1 MKRVCFAIVIQTLSF
16 LAEWIHREF
25 EIWITHIGAYFCQLY
40 KFITFAAF
48 IKYLLLTLKTVYSMQ
63 LYNTLSA
70 EERAALIDDA
80 GKQRLTLSF
89 YAYAQIENPTQ
100 FRNDL
105 FLAWNPLE
113 VLGRIYVAH
122 EGINAQLSLPA
133 DNFYEFKETIEKYDF
148 MKGIR
153 LNIAVEH
160 DDYSFLKL
168 TIKVRDKI
176 VADGLN
182 DATFDVTNI
191 GVHLKA
197 REFNELLEDPNT
209 VVVDMRNHY
218 ESEIGYFNKAIRP
231 DVDTFRESL
240 PIIEDQLA
248 EHKSDKKL
256 LMYCTGGIRCEKASA
271 YFKHKGF
278 ENVYQLEGGIIEY
291 TRQVKAEGLESKFIG
306 KNFVF
311 DHRLGERI
319 TDDIVAQCHQCGKP
333 CDNHTNCANEGCH
346 LLFIQCD
353 ECATAMEG
361 CCSTQCVDIIHL
373 PEEAQKAIR
382 RGIMNGNK
390 IFKKGKSEV
399 LTFKNSNNPAPV
411 IKVAG
416 KVAAVRTPRIKKT
429 YIGKA
434 THYFTKAGISQF
446 AIEKEGLS
454 TGDSVLISGPTTGEQ
469 YVTLTDL
476 YVNDT
481 KTDKVAAGED
491 CSIKLPFRTRLSDK
505 IYKVDGENP
514 EG

>member
-1 MKRVCFAIVIQTLSF
+1 
-16 LAEWIHREF
+16 
-25 EIWITHIGAYFCQLY
+25 
-40 KFITFAAF
+40 
-48 IKYLLLTLKTVYSMQ
+48 MQ

-70 EERAALIDDA
+70 EERAVMIDDA

-100 FRNDL
+100 FRNEL
-105 FLAWNPLE
+105 FIAWNPLG

-133 DNFYEFKETIEKYDF
+133 DQFYEFKDTIEKYEF

-160 DDYSFLKL
+160 DDHSFLKL
-168 TIKVRDKI
+168 TVKVRDKI

-182 DATFDVTNI
+182 DDSFDVTNI
-191 GVHLKA
+191 GIHLKA
-197 REFNELLEDPNT
+197 KEFNELLEDPNT
-209 VVVDMRNHY
+209 IVVDMRNHY
-218 ESEIGYFNKAIRP
+218 ESEIGHFTNAIKP

-248 EHKSDKKL
+248 AHKQDKKL

-319 TDDIVAQCHQCGKP
+319 TNDIVSQCHQCGKP

-353 ECATAMEG
+353 ECTAAMEG
-361 CCSTQCVDIIHL
+361 CCSSECVEVIHL
-373 PEEAQKAIR
+373 PEEEQKAVR
-382 RGIMNGNK
+382 RGIKNGNK
-390 IFKKGKSEV
+390 IFKKGKSDV
-399 LTFKNSNNPAPV
+399 LTFKNNQETHGVFVAEKPKETVRKSPKINKIYVGKGIHFFPKASIGQFYIESGEISNGDTIV
-411 IKVAG
+411 IK
-416 KVAAVRTPRIKKT
+416 
-429 YIGKA
+429 
-434 THYFTKAGISQF
+434 
-446 AIEKEGLS
+446 
-454 TGDSVLISGPTTGEQ
+454 GPTTGTQQVVIEQ
-469 YVTLTDL
+469 MF
-476 YVNDT
+476 VNDSPA
-481 KTDKVAAGED
+481 DKAVSGNT
-491 CSIKLPFRTRLSDK
+491 CSFKLPFRIRLSDK
-505 IYKVDGENP
+505 LYKLAN
-514 EG
+514 